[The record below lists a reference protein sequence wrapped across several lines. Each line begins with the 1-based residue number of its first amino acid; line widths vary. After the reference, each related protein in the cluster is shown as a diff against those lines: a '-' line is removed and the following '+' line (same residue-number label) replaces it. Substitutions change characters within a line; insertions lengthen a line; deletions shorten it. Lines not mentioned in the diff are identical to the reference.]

1 MAMLSDLLGED
12 LGAYRIEYRTH
23 ATRRM
28 FERGLFNE
36 DIERVL
42 VEGEIIEDYEEQS
55 PFHHLLLNGKA
66 RFGLPVHVV
75 VVVDTST
82 KTLSIITT
90 YEPNLLKWTANFTR
104 RR

>member
-1 MAMLSDLLGED
+1 MATLSDLLGGD
-12 LGAYRIEYRTH
+12 LDAYRIEYRTH

-36 DIERVL
+36 DIERIF
-42 VEGEIIEDYEEQS
+42 VEGEIIEDYEEQP
-55 PFHHLLLNGKA
+55 PFHHLLLNGRA
-66 RFGLPVHVV
+66 RFGVPAHVV

-82 KTLSIITT
+82 KRLSIITT
-90 YEPNLLKWTANFTR
+90 YEPNPLKWTADFKR